1 MNFLLAAAAAEKAI
15 QMRYC
20 HFRARASIPHFQ
32 KRVGVRFFFKGG
44 TKKRRPLERTLYILS
59 MDRIVFFRLRV
70 SLLETLVL
78 PCNLALPSK
87 LRLQKKFF
95 EWVVG
100 RGRKGKTIGPK
111 IEMK

>member
-32 KRVGVRFFFKGG
+32 KRLGARFFSKEGQRKGG
-44 TKKRRPLERTLYILS
+44 HWNVRCTFCLGIELFSGYVCL
-59 MDRIVFFRLRV
+59 F
-70 SLLETLVL
+70 LETLVL

>member
-32 KRVGVRFFFKGG
+32 KRVGVIFFFKGG
-44 TKKRRPLERTLYILS
+44 TKKRRPLERTLCILS
-59 MDRIVFFRLRV
+59 RDRIVFRLRM
-70 SLLETLVL
+70 SFLETLVL